1 VFGLL
6 DRSGKWQ
13 YLARFIA
20 RPDLSIT
27 QLAGLS
33 KLTYEN
39 DEERVESVRNG
50 IVENY
55 PSAHTGIFKMF
66 GCAE

>member
-1 VFGLL
+1 MAIPCAI
-6 DRSGKWQ
+6 
-13 YLARFIA
+13 YCTARLI
-20 RPDLSIT
+20 DY

-33 KLTYEN
+33 KSTYEN